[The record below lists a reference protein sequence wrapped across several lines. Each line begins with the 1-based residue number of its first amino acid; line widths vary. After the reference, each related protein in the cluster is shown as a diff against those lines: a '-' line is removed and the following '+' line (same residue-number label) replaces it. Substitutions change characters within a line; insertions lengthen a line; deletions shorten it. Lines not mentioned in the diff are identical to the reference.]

1 MLFHG
6 NSYPSHRS
14 IHYNPA
20 VLIKCHTK
28 STAVFVHT
36 LQDPLLI
43 LPRCRRRSEIIPCFD
58 RTYHT
63 GNDPGVLILH
73 LFPVLKSKGL
83 LEDHGVLVLRI
94 PVGSEAEICQTVDN
108 ISALVFLDSLQ
119 DMGMMT
125 DDQIHTPVNA
135 FPAKLLLIISG

>member
-1 MLFHG
+1 MAIPIL
-6 NSYPSHRS
+6 SHRS

-20 VLIKCHTK
+20 VLIKRHTK

-58 RTYHT
+58 RAYHT

-73 LFPVLKSKGL
+73 LFPVLKSKDL
-83 LEDHGVLVLRI
+83 LDVYKRQEYIWHFMKQIFRFLSMSS
-94 PVGSEAEICQTVDN
+94 P
-108 ISALVFLDSLQ
+108 ALL
-119 DMGMMT
+119 
-125 DDQIHTPVNA
+125 
-135 FPAKLLLIISG
+135 